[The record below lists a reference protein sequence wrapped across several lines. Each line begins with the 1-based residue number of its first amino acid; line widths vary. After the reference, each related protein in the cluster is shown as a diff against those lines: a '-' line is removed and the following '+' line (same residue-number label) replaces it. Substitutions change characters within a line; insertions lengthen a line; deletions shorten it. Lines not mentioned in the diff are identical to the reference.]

1 MERIS
6 GQCLCGDVTMH
17 ATPVSEQIDACHC
30 SACRKW
36 AAGPYTT
43 LTCEDDVSFDG
54 EASLGVFK
62 SSQWAERVFCK
73 TCGTSMAWRLQQ
85 GGAYHVNSQV
95 FSETQNWPLAMQ
107 VFIDEKPSN
116 YSFAEQT
123 ETMTGAEVFAAFSGE
138 GEKNA

>member
-1 MERIS
+1 
-6 GQCLCGDVTMH
+6 
-17 ATPVSEQIDACHC
+17 
-30 SACRKW
+30 
-36 AAGPYTT
+36 
-43 LTCEDDVSFDG
+43 
-54 EASLGVFK
+54 
-62 SSQWAERVFCK
+62 
-73 TCGTSMAWRLQQ
+73 MAWRLQQ